1 MKIFICLKQVPD
13 TNTRLVLL
21 PEGQGIDESNIEWII
36 NPYDEFAIE
45 EALKIKEKKPESST
59 TVISAG
65 PPRVEKSLRTALAM
79 GIDKAVLL
87 ETEHLLT
94 PATTS
99 QILAN
104 FLKKQEFDLIL
115 TGKSGIDNN
124 HSLTGP
130 MLAEYLQINQVSFVN
145 YMENIQNNTWL
156 CRRNI
161 SSGKKQEMEIDLPF
175 LATVDKGINQ
185 PRYPSLP
192 GIMKAKKKPLD
203 KVSVS
208 SSTDTD
214 IKLQSYYLPDRKINP
229 QIFSGTAQ
237 EQVEKLVEALKNK
250 EKVLSDVQ

>member
-21 PEGQGIDESNIEWII
+21 PERQGIDESHIEWII

-45 EALKIKEKKPESST
+45 EALKIKEKKPESNV
-59 TVISAG
+59 TVVSLG
-65 PPRVEKSLRTALAM
+65 PIRVEKSLRTALAM
-79 GIDKAVLL
+79 GADKAVLL
-87 ETEHLLT
+87 ETEHTLT
-94 PATTS
+94 PAMTS
-99 QILAN
+99 QILAD
-104 FLKKQEFDLIL
+104 FLKTQEIDLIL

-130 MLAEYLQINQVSFVN
+130 MLAEHLQINQVSFIN
-145 YMENIQNNTWL
+145 YMENIQNNVWL

-161 SSGKKQEMEIDLPF
+161 SSGKTQEIEIKTPF

-192 GIMKAKKKPLD
+192 GIMKAKKKPIEKISISLP
-203 KVSVS
+203 VNE
-208 SSTDTD
+208 D
-214 IKLQSYYLPDRKINP
+214 IKMHSYYIPDRKINP

-237 EQVEKLVEALKNK
+237 EQVDQLIEALKNK
-250 EKVLSDVQ
+250 EKVLSDV